1 MEMILFKNPGIENT
15 EETLRIAIE
24 EMKKSNLETLVISST
39 RGYSAEKALE
49 IIPEDVKLIVVTHHY
64 GFKKENECEF
74 SEELRKRIVEKGYS
88 VLTATHTLS
97 GIERTFRKEFGG
109 LYPTEIVAQTLRL
122 FCEGVKVC
130 VEIAV
135 MCADAGLVRTDEWI
149 VTCAGTSKGLDT
161 ALVIK
166 PSNSNRFFDLK
177 VGKVLCMPSD
187 YE

>member
-1 MEMILFKNPGIENT
+1 MVLFKNPGIENT
-15 EETLRIAIE
+15 EETLRIAIDE
-24 EMKKSNLETLVISST
+24 LKESGLRTLVISST

-49 IIPEDVKLIVVTHHY
+49 VIPEGIKLIIVTHHY

-74 SEELRKRIVEKGYS
+74 PEDLRKRIVERGYH

-109 LYPTEIVAQTLRL
+109 LYPTEIVANTLRL

-135 MCADAGLVRTDEWI
+135 MCADAGLVRTDEWV

-161 ALVIK
+161 AMVIK
-166 PSNSNRFFDLK
+166 PSNSNRFFDLRI
-177 VGKVLCMPSD
+177 GKVLCMPSS
-187 YE
+187 YV